1 MNSEIEKF
9 EKEGYIEPFKI
20 INNDDC
26 KKILYDSYISRNII
40 LGQNQFMRSHEV
52 KNLQQIQRY

>member
-20 INNDDC
+20 INNGLAV
-26 KKILYDSYISRNII
+26 KPAMPSSVLY
-40 LGQNQFMRSHEV
+40 MR
-52 KNLQQIQRY
+52 